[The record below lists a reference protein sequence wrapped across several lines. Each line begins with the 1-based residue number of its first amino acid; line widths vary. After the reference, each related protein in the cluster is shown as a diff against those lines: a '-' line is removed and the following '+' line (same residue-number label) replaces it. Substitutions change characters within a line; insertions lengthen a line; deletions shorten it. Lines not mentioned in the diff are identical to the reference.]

1 MLRPFLPINISYFG
15 SQSLKT
21 LQHVESGNKEYS
33 FPELNIYCAYYI
45 NELIRH
51 FLPEGEPYPDIFIA
65 YLNCLT
71 ALQDNEAIEAALRCF
86 EVQLIESLGYGLQLE
101 FDAITGEAVQP
112 ELRYQF
118 DIEQGAS
125 ADIKGVIDGST
136 LIAMRQEN
144 YTTSTQLQQA
154 KQLMRS
160 VIDFYLQGKTLKSR
174 SLMSKLIQ
182 QKTCKTH

>member
-1 MLRPFLPINISYFG
+1 
-15 SQSLKT
+15 
-21 LQHVESGNKEYS
+21 
-33 FPELNIYCAYYI
+33 
-45 NELIRH
+45 
-51 FLPEGEPYPDIFIA
+51 
-65 YLNCLT
+65 
-71 ALQDNEAIEAALRCF
+71 
-86 EVQLIESLGYGLQLE
+86 VQLIESLGYGLQLE
-101 FDAITGEAVQP
+101 FDARTGEAVQP

-125 ADIKGVIDGST
+125 ADIKGMIDGST

-144 YTTSTQLQQA
+144 YTTSLQLQQA

-174 SLMSKLIQ
+174 VLMSKLIQ

>member
-1 MLRPFLPINISYFG
+1 MLRPFLPINVSYFG

-65 YLNCLT
+65 YLNCLG
-71 ALQDNEAIEAALRCF
+71 ALQDNISIEAALRYF

-101 FDAITGEAVQP
+101 FDTKTGGVIQS

-118 DIEQGAS
+118 DIEQGAM
-125 ADIKGVIDGST
+125 ADIKGAIDGST
-136 LIAMRQEN
+136 LIAMQLGN
-144 YTTSTQLQQA
+144 YTNATQLQQA
-154 KQLMRS
+154 KQLMRL
-160 VIDFYLQGKTLKSR
+160 VIDFYLQGKILKTR
-174 SLMSKLIQ
+174 SLMSKLIL

>member
-1 MLRPFLPINISYFG
+1 MLRPFLPLNISYFG

-21 LQHVESGNKEYS
+21 LQHVEPGNIEYS
-33 FPELNIYCAYYI
+33 FPELNMYCAYYI

-65 YLNCLT
+65 YIKCLT
-71 ALQDNEAIEAALRCF
+71 ALQNNTAVESALRCF
-86 EVQLIESLGYGLQLE
+86 EIQLIDALGYALQLE
-101 FDAITGEAVQP
+101 FDASTGEGIQP
-112 ELRYQF
+112 ELRYHF

-125 ADIKGVIDGST
+125 VNSKGTIEGST
-136 LIAMRQEN
+136 LIAMQQEN

-160 VIDFYLQGKTLKSR
+160 VIDFYLQGKILKSR
-174 SLMSKLIQ
+174 SLMSQLIQ